1 MSSPEKATAARSSR
15 FVPGR
20 HPESSPVQRGMNIVQ
35 RWMNFDSM
43 CKKSGPSTNTD
54 TRLRRAGLFAAVQ
67 GWLPSSTPLPRVL
80 ACENIAALTKLGEV
94 TLTIIRIIIK
104 ATLTFS
110 RAGAQ
115 YLLLNTAAEEGSCP
129 LADLLSHDSTRP
141 TR

>member
-1 MSSPEKATAARSSR
+1 
-15 FVPGR
+15 
-20 HPESSPVQRGMNIVQ
+20 MNIVQ

-94 TLTIIRIIIK
+94 TLMIIRISIK
-104 ATLTFS
+104 AM
-110 RAGAQ
+110 RAVPWAARAIPAQ
-115 YLLLNTAAEEGSCP
+115 YIQSKSNRHTI
-129 LADLLSHDSTRP
+129 
-141 TR
+141 